1 MPKSSE
7 FISRNCYDLTATI
20 ATSGD
25 TSEAV
30 DLGGCSLAGAILP
43 STFDGTAFTLQ
54 VSDTLDGVY
63 FDALDN
69 GGNAIGAS
77 SNAIGAT
84 SIAASRFV
92 SLDTSKT
99 QGMRFIKI
107 KAGSTQTTTDT
118 IIKLVTRSL

>member
-20 ATSGD
+20 AATGTISG
-25 TSEAV
+25 AV
-30 DLGGCSLAGAILP
+30 DLGGCSLAGVILP

-54 VSDTLDGVY
+54 VSDTLDGTYV
-63 FDALDN
+63 DAIDN
-69 GGNAIGAS
+69 GG
-77 SNAIGAT
+77 NAIGAT

-92 SLDTSKT
+92 SLNTADT